1 MFQSTTSNKQS
12 ENSIMSIYIPHVFAS
27 ISKEEIMETF
37 ESQGL
42 GTIKTIDFVSKI
54 GKNGENYNA
63 AYLHFKE
70 WFNNSAAKNLQEKL
84 KNPEKE
90 ARVIYD
96 DPWFWLVL
104 ENKSKKH
111 FSGEKQ
117 PRLVLGDLTQALKPT
132 LSINIDTMK
141 ANQDFAQMYPPV
153 IAMKSY
159 ATVAKE
165 KQQVPKQ
172 AQVPVPFDFLKNIEE
187 IKKQY
192 QEEEDHC
199 LEFDQ
204 VLIDEIEEESNQD
217 WINQQC
223 MIEEQ
228 EQYEEQEQ
236 EEIEFQMREMYPE
249 LFCEPE
255 LQVVDES
262 YVYSC
267 EQENRRLQYELSNLL
282 ALHQNYVRNSR

>member
-1 MFQSTTSNKQS
+1 
-12 ENSIMSIYIPHVFAS
+12 
-27 ISKEEIMETF
+27 
-37 ESQGL
+37 
-42 GTIKTIDFVSKI
+42 
-54 GKNGENYNA
+54 
-63 AYLHFKE
+63 
-70 WFNNSAAKNLQEKL
+70 
-84 KNPEKE
+84 
-90 ARVIYD
+90 
-96 DPWFWLVL
+96 
-104 ENKSKKH
+104 
-111 FSGEKQ
+111 
-117 PRLVLGDLTQALKPT
+117 
-132 LSINIDTMK
+132 MK

>member
-1 MFQSTTSNKQS
+1 MSNKSHQQS

-37 ESQGL
+37 ESQCL
-42 GTIKTIDFVSKI
+42 GKIKTIDFVSKI

-70 WFNNSAAKNLQEKL
+70 WFNNSSAKNLQEKL

-141 ANQDFAQMYPPV
+141 TNQDFAQMYPPV

-159 ATVAKE
+159 ATVAKQQ
-165 KQQVPKQ
+165 KQVPQ
-172 AQVPVPFDFLKNIEE
+172 QVPVPFDFLKNIEE
-187 IKKQY
+187 IKQQY
-192 QEEEDHC
+192 QEEQDHC

-204 VLIDEIEEESNQD
+204 VLIDEIEEESHQD

-236 EEIEFQMREMYPE
+236 EEMELHMREMCPE
-249 LFCEPE
+249 LFSEPE

-267 EQENRRLQYELSNLL
+267 EQENRRLQFELSNLL